1 MELIKSGTNF
11 DFVGK
16 TKYAFTLSALIT
28 VIAII
33 VVIGRGGLRYGTDF
47 TGGVLIQ
54 VKFAKPTDIGEIR
67 KGLEGLPIGSSTVQR
82 FGSEGS
88 NEFLIRPERIEGDL
102 QSLRSGIV
110 ESLTKHFGANDVEV
124 RRVEAVGPK
133 VGGEL
138 RRKAL
143 LAIYYSLLFMAV
155 YISGRFEFKW
165 FKSAVMAG
173 SLMAVVA
180 LGLALGLSLTVLVI
194 AAFVLSLILC
204 WILNLRYALGAL
216 LSLSH
221 DVVITVGAFAITGK
235 EMSLPIVAAL
245 LTIVG
250 YSINDTIVIFDRI
263 RENLRKMKRTDLRT
277 LINVSINETLSRTI
291 LTSSTVL
298 MVVTILYVM
307 GGAVIHDFTFALL
320 VGFTSGVYSTVFI
333 ASPILFMW
341 QPHLIRSMVT
351 KEPGTAQAAK
361 EPASSRTVRKSDTA
375 RPAKKTSGARTTKK
389 LKTAPASRESDK

>member
-28 VIAII
+28 VAAI
-33 VVIGRGGLRYGTDF
+33 VVIIARGGIKFGTDF
-47 TGGVLIQ
+47 TGGILIQ
-54 VKFAKPTDIGEIR
+54 VKFAKSTNAGEIR
-67 KGLEGLPIGSSTVQR
+67 KGLEGLPIGNPTVQR

-102 QSLRSGIV
+102 QNLRSAIV
-110 ESLTKHFGANDVEV
+110 ASLTKHFGANSVEV

-133 VGGEL
+133 VGSEL

-165 FKSAVMAG
+165 VKSAIMAG
-173 SLMAVVA
+173 SLMGVVA
-180 LGLALGLSLTVLVI
+180 LGLALDLSLVVLVI
-194 AAFVLSLILC
+194 AAFALALVLC
-204 WILNLRYALGAL
+204 WILNLRYALGAM

-221 DVVITVGAFAITGK
+221 DVVITVGAFAITGR

-263 RENLRKMKRTDLRT
+263 RENLRKMRRTDLRT
-277 LINVSINETLSRTI
+277 LINISVNETLSRTI

-298 MVVTILYVM
+298 MVVLVLFIM

-333 ASPILFMW
+333 ANPILFLW
-341 QPHLIRSMVT
+341 RPLAVKPRATKETSPAQGT
-351 KEPGTAQAAK
+351 KEP
-361 EPASSRTVRKSDTA
+361 RTA
-375 RPAKKTSGARTTKK
+375 RAT
-389 LKTAPASRESDK
+389 REPNK